1 MIKPLP
7 NSTITNSVLKDN
19 PEPELDVRVQLDS
32 LKSPLPEENSLVAIK
47 EHSPAAKPILQERLL
62 RIANLNYDKMNL
74 FKPNE
79 ASNEKGCFIILI
91 LFYRKDQ
98 QMQTER

>member
-47 EHSPAAKPILQERLL
+47 EPVAKPILQERLL
-62 RIANLNYDKMNL
+62 RIVNLNYDKMNL